1 MLENIKPTRME
12 LLKLRQRIRLAK
24 KGHRLLKEKRDA
36 LFSEF
41 YKELKNAKQ
50 LRKEVEQL
58 LDKAY
63 LMLAIAQAQFGRLK
77 VAEFASASARKT
89 KLSVS
94 FGERNIM
101 GAHVPIIEA
110 QNIKRNI
117 LERGYCITD
126 SGSAVD
132 EAARLFEEAL
142 EKLVKLAEKETALEK
157 LAFEI
162 TKTRRK
168 VNSLE
173 KIVIPKMEGL
183 EKYIRFR
190 LEEREREMIF
200 TLKKAKKKIEQRP
213 QLQNV

>member
-1 MLENIKPTRME
+1 MLENVKPTRME
-12 LLKLRQRIRLAK
+12 LLNLRKRIQLAK

-41 YKELKNAKQ
+41 HKELESTKK
-50 LRKEVEQL
+50 LRSDVEGL
-58 LDKAY
+58 LKKAY
-63 LMLAIAQAQFGRLK
+63 IMLAIAQAQFGRFK
-77 VAEFASASARKT
+77 VAEFASASARNARV
-89 KLSVS
+89 SVS
-94 FGERNIM
+94 FGKRNIM
-101 GAHVPIIEA
+101 GAHVPLIEA
-110 QNIKRNI
+110 HNIKRNI

-132 EAARLFEEAL
+132 ETARLFEDVL
-142 EKLVKLAEKETALEK
+142 EKLIKLAEKETTLEK

-173 KIVIPKMEGL
+173 KIVVPRMEEL

-190 LEEREREMIF
+190 LEEREREMMF
-200 TLKKAKKKIEQRP
+200 TLKKAKKKIEERAT
-213 QLQNV
+213 LQNT